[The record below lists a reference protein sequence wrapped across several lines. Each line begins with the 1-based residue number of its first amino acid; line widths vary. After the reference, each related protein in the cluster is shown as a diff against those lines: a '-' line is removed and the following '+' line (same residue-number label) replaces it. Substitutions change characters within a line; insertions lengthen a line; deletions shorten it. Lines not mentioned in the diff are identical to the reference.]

1 MARPPRDELL
11 DHDYDGIQE
20 YDNPIPQWMN
30 VIFFGTVLFSL
41 GYAWY
46 FHLGGPGKSIA
57 ERYAEKAQAAASE
70 KQQVAAKHEVSEES
84 LAALMKDPAAV
95 AEGKATF
102 QTTCVACHGAKAE
115 GKIGPNLTDEY
126 WLYGGKLMEIRHTI
140 LNGTAK
146 GMPPLGKGMPPEKLD
161 KLVAFLGTLRG
172 TNVPGKEPQGEK
184 FVPEGAQPQA
194 GEAAPGGTAD
204 GGAPAVGDG
213 GAADN
218 GAGSDAAAAPTTGAA
233 DGG

>member
-30 VIFFGTVLFSL
+30 VIFFGSVLFSL

-57 ERYAEKAQAAASE
+57 EQYAEKAQAAASE

-84 LAALMKDPAAV
+84 LAALMQDSAAV
-95 AEGKATF
+95 GEGKATF
-102 QTTCVACHGAKAE
+102 QATCAACHGAKAE

-140 LNGTAK
+140 LNGTSK

-172 TNVPGKEPQGEK
+172 TNVPGKEPEGEKVVIEGVGQGE
-184 FVPEGAQPQA
+184 A
-194 GEAAPGGTAD
+194 
-204 GGAPAVGDG
+204 GGAPAAGDG
-213 GAADN
+213 GAAGN
-218 GAGSDAAAAPTTGAA
+218 AAGSDAAAAPAA
-233 DGG
+233 GSMDGG